1 MIKSISIISI
11 VFFVFIAAIPSQAA
25 VRVGD
30 VAPDF
35 TLVDTNG
42 NQFNLASKKGNVIV
56 LFWMGFS

>member
-1 MIKSISIISI
+1 MAKYILI
-11 VFFVFIAAIPSQAA
+11 VFVCLLIFLNTNQTQAA
-25 VRVGD
+25 VRAGD

-42 NQFNLASKKGNVIV
+42 NQFKLSDKRGSVIV